1 MLALPQRSPWRDRIV
16 LLAAATAAFFVAA
29 FFDLHERFEGW
40 AAQYERYNA
49 DELVTLAAGAA
60 VVALGY
66 LAVTRR
72 RLGREVTVRQERE
85 AALRKAMHEID
96 VLSGLLSMCA
106 SCKRVRND
114 NVWEPIEVYLKRHGE
129 ISFSHGLCPDCATH
143 LYPDFVDSEPNAA

>member
-1 MLALPQRSPWRDRIV
+1 MLALHKRSAWRDRIAI
-16 LLAAATAAFFVAA
+16 LAAALAAFVAA
-29 FFDLHERFEGW
+29 AFLDLHERFAGW
-40 AAQYERYNA
+40 AENYERYNA
-49 DELVTLAAGAA
+49 DELITLAAGAA

-72 RLGREVTVRQERE
+72 RLRREVTVRQKRE
-85 AALRKAMHEID
+85 DALSKAMHEID

-129 ISFSHGLCPDCATH
+129 ISFSHSICPDCATH
-143 LYPDFVDSEPNAA
+143 LYPDYADAA